1 MCIMKKKMT
10 HLKLNS
16 QSSKENTVEQTRYI
30 MCTFSTARERT
41 MTIKT
46 TKFHK
51 NANIEGIQ

>member
-1 MCIMKKKMT
+1 MKKKMT